1 MPVRLLSY
9 FAYSGCRG
17 LTANR
22 RGLFHRARFATVFPT
37 DVLYGPSSFASV
49 ESVFAIFGYALGRLL
64 LSMRCFFESVV
75 GNLYVFLF
83 FPGEQIVDGVR
94 VDAAFFELF
103 FHSIDSFTLS
113 LESFIRRATFLPY
126 FHCARLS
133 LSQFIF
139 HLYSCLS
146 LSLSLSLSLLGDFS
160 LVFLSGLTQ
169 FFFFFVNNRL
179 RWRCENFTR
188 ANRPCFF
195 STRLRLGLDSF
206 LLCFF
211 EVIT

>member
-22 RGLFHRARFATVFPT
+22 RGLFHGCARFATVFPT
-37 DVLYGPSSFASV
+37 DVLYGPSSFTSV

-64 LSMRCFFESVV
+64 LSMSAASSLPPSPSLASVV

-83 FPGEQIVDGVR
+83 FFFFPGEPIVDGAR

-103 FHSIDSFTLS
+103 FRLLH
-113 LESFIRRATFLPY
+113 ESFILRATFLPY

-133 LSQFIF
+133 LNFLSFIV
-139 HLYSCLS
+139 SVS
-146 LSLSLSLSLLGDFS
+146 FS
-160 LVFLSGLTQ
+160 LY
-169 FFFFFVNNRL
+169 
-179 RWRCENFTR
+179 
-188 ANRPCFF
+188 F
-195 STRLRLGLDSF
+195 S
-206 LLCFF
+206 LC
-211 EVIT
+211 